1 MEFNFPTFSTNS
13 TADEDDEEEDDD
25 NDSKSLRDDQESRAT
40 TTPIFLLLFLRLL
53 MLLLQ
58 LATDTLELS
67 HSLLPRPQ
75 EEECATSNNL
85 EEGEEEAGEECSL
98 LLLLTRLTD
107 MLLSLT
113 RIPRKNELN
122 EPEPELRQQAE
133 GHADPKRTK
142 YKEADELEDKQQ
154 RHPLLP
160 KRVTRRSG
168 NSQTKLRLNPIAT
181 AIKNPPQNPSPS
193 LPPLSSP
200 PPLNPTNRTKY
211 HYYCCYYYY
220 SLLLLLLLLLL
231 CFFFPAGPLF
241 VGTKWQPALGR
252 RWSLLAFGDGLV
264 DMGWGWVGSMKKGEE
279 RRGGGGG
286 GEEDTVEIES
296 RCENV

>member
-1 MEFNFPTFSTNS
+1 MAVCSSAPCAPLSRKRVKSAMEFNFPSFSTNS
-13 TADEDDEEEDDD
+13 AADEDDEEEDDA

-58 LATDTLELS
+58 LATDILELS
-67 HSLLPRPQ
+67 HLLLPRPQ
-75 EEECATSNNL
+75 EEECANSNNL
-85 EEGEEEAGEECSL
+85 EEEEEEEAGEECSL
-98 LLLLTRLTD
+98 LLLTRLTD
-107 MLLSLT
+107 MLLSMT

-133 GHADPKRTK
+133 GHADFKHDPKRTK

-193 LPPLSSP
+193 LPPPSSP

-211 HYYCCYYYY
+211 HDHDHHHYY
-220 SLLLLLLLLLL
+220 SLLLLLLLLL
-231 CFFFPAGPLF
+231 CFSFP
-241 VGTKWQPALGR
+241 
-252 RWSLLAFGDGLV
+252 LV
-264 DMGWGWVGSMKKGEE
+264 P
-279 RRGGGGG
+279 
-286 GEEDTVEIES
+286 
-296 RCENV
+296 CL

>member
-13 TADEDDEEEDDD
+13 AADEDEEEEDDD
-25 NDSKSLRDDQESRAT
+25 NDSKSLRDDQESRAA

-85 EEGEEEAGEECSL
+85 EEEEEEEAGEECSL

-133 GHADPKRTK
+133 GHADFKHERKRTK

-168 NSQTKLRLNPIAT
+168 NSQTKLRLKPIAT
-181 AIKNPPQNPSPS
+181 AIKNPPQNPLS
-193 LPPLSSP
+193 LPPSHPPLPHLHSTLLIELSTTNITTLSSSSSFASSSP
-200 PPLNPTNRTKY
+200 
-211 HYYCCYYYY
+211 
-220 SLLLLLLLLLL
+220 
-231 CFFFPAGPLF
+231 
-241 VGTKWQPALGR
+241 
-252 RWSLLAFGDGLV
+252 WSPVCD
-264 DMGWGWVGSMKKGEE
+264 
-279 RRGGGGG
+279 
-286 GEEDTVEIES
+286 
-296 RCENV
+296 

>member
-1 MEFNFPTFSTNS
+1 MEFNFPSFSTNS
-13 TADEDDEEEDDD
+13 AADEDDDEEDDD
-25 NDSKSLRDDQESRAT
+25 NDSKSLRDDQESRAI

-75 EEECATSNNL
+75 EEECANSNNL
-85 EEGEEEAGEECSL
+85 EEQEEAGEECSL

-107 MLLSLT
+107 MLFSLT

-133 GHADPKRTK
+133 GHADFKHDPKRTK

-154 RHPLLP
+154 RHPLRP

-181 AIKNPPQNPSPS
+181 AIKNPSPS
-193 LPPLSSP
+193 LPPHSSP

-211 HYYCCYYYY
+211 HHHHYYY
-220 SLLLLLLLLLL
+220 SILLLLLG
-231 CFFFPAGPLF
+231 FFFP
-241 VGTKWQPALGR
+241 
-252 RWSLLAFGDGLV
+252 LV
-264 DMGWGWVGSMKKGEE
+264 P
-279 RRGGGGG
+279 RL
-286 GEEDTVEIES
+286 
-296 RCENV
+296 

>member
-1 MEFNFPTFSTNS
+1 MEFNFPSFSTNS
-13 TADEDDEEEDDD
+13 ADDEDEEEEDDD
-25 NDSKSLRDDQESRAT
+25 NDSKSLRDDQESRAI

-75 EEECATSNNL
+75 EEECANSNNL
-85 EEGEEEAGEECSL
+85 VVEEEEEEAGEECSL

-133 GHADPKRTK
+133 GHADFKHDPKRTK

-181 AIKNPPQNPSPS
+181 AIKNPSPS
-193 LPPLSSP
+193 LPP
-200 PPLNPTNRTKY
+200 T
-211 HYYCCYYYY
+211 
-220 SLLLLLLLLLL
+220 
-231 CFFFPAGPLF
+231 PLF
-241 VGTKWQPALGR
+241 PNSTQPY
-252 RWSLLAFGDGLV
+252 
-264 DMGWGWVGSMKKGEE
+264 
-279 RRGGGGG
+279 
-286 GEEDTVEIES
+286 
-296 RCENV
+296 

>member
-13 TADEDDEEEDDD
+13 AADEDDEEEDDD
-25 NDSKSLRDDQESRAT
+25 NDSKSLRDDQEPRAT

-75 EEECATSNNL
+75 EEECATANNL
-85 EEGEEEAGEECSL
+85 EEEEEEVGEECSL

-133 GHADPKRTK
+133 GHADFKHDPKRTK
-142 YKEADELEDKQQ
+142 YKEADELEDRQQ
-154 RHPLLP
+154 RHPSLP

-193 LPPLSSP
+193 LPPP
-200 PPLNPTNRTKY
+200 HFPTST
-211 HYYCCYYYY
+211 
-220 SLLLLLLLLLL
+220 
-231 CFFFPAGPLF
+231 
-241 VGTKWQPALGR
+241 QPY
-252 RWSLLAFGDGLV
+252 
-264 DMGWGWVGSMKKGEE
+264 
-279 RRGGGGG
+279 
-286 GEEDTVEIES
+286 
-296 RCENV
+296 

>member
-1 MEFNFPTFSTNS
+1 MEFNFPSFSTNS
-13 TADEDDEEEDDD
+13 ADDEDEEEEDDD
-25 NDSKSLRDDQESRAT
+25 NDSKSLRDDQESRAI

-75 EEECATSNNL
+75 EEECANSNNL
-85 EEGEEEAGEECSL
+85 VEEEEEEEEEAGEECSL

-133 GHADPKRTK
+133 GHADFKHDPKRTK

-181 AIKNPPQNPSPS
+181 AIKNPSPS
-193 LPPLSSP
+193 LPP
-200 PPLNPTNRTKY
+200 T
-211 HYYCCYYYY
+211 
-220 SLLLLLLLLLL
+220 
-231 CFFFPAGPLF
+231 PLF
-241 VGTKWQPALGR
+241 PTSTQPY
-252 RWSLLAFGDGLV
+252 
-264 DMGWGWVGSMKKGEE
+264 
-279 RRGGGGG
+279 
-286 GEEDTVEIES
+286 
-296 RCENV
+296 

>member
-13 TADEDDEEEDDD
+13 AADEDDEEEDDD
-25 NDSKSLRDDQESRAT
+25 NDSKSLRDDQESRAA

-58 LATDTLELS
+58 LATNTLELS

-85 EEGEEEAGEECSL
+85 EEEEAGEECSL

-107 MLLSLT
+107 MLRSLT

-193 LPPLSSP
+193 LPP
-200 PPLNPTNRTKY
+200 T
-211 HYYCCYYYY
+211 
-220 SLLLLLLLLLL
+220 
-231 CFFFPAGPLF
+231 PLF
-241 VGTKWQPALGR
+241 PTSTQPY
-252 RWSLLAFGDGLV
+252 
-264 DMGWGWVGSMKKGEE
+264 
-279 RRGGGGG
+279 
-286 GEEDTVEIES
+286 
-296 RCENV
+296 

>member
-1 MEFNFPTFSTNS
+1 MEFNFPTFSINS
-13 TADEDDEEEDDD
+13 AADEDDEEEDDD
-25 NDSKSLRDDQESRAT
+25 NDSKSLRDDQESRAA

-53 MLLLQ
+53 MLPLQ
-58 LATDTLELS
+58 LAIDTLELS

-75 EEECATSNNL
+75 EEECANSNNL
-85 EEGEEEAGEECSL
+85 EEEEEEAAGEECSL
-98 LLLLTRLTD
+98 LLLLTCLTD

-133 GHADPKRTK
+133 GHANFKHDPKRTK

-193 LPPLSSP
+193 LPLPTCP

-211 HYYCCYYYY
+211 HHHY
-220 SLLLLLLLLLL
+220 
-231 CFFFPAGPLF
+231 
-241 VGTKWQPALGR
+241 
-252 RWSLLAFGDGLV
+252 
-264 DMGWGWVGSMKKGEE
+264 
-279 RRGGGGG
+279 
-286 GEEDTVEIES
+286 
-296 RCENV
+296 